1 MTCADMELR
10 SKTSNS
16 IDMAL
21 QQGNHNEGHSH
32 KSEKDLCSPF
42 CSCSCC
48 GMQIVTDLGTITYN
62 FPVLLGKSTPTV
74 PHYRSVLIPSFSG
87 SVWQPPQINS

>member
-1 MTCADMELR
+1 MTCADMESR
-10 SKTSNS
+10 STASSS
-16 IDMAL
+16 IEMAL
-21 QQGNHNEGHSH
+21 QQANHNEGHSH

-48 GMQIVTDLGTITYN
+48 GTQIVTDMGTIAFN
-62 FPVLLGKSTPTV
+62 FPVSIEETIPPV

-87 SVWQPPQINS
+87 SVWQPPQVNS